1 MAPPAVHD
9 ALDHFEAVDGSLDGP
24 LAPSHGDAVVHGVE
38 VPPQAVGESLPRR
51 NASERGSIEP
61 GVEGLHIVRMD
72 RSGEVMGQGRTRRE
86 KWIGGHDLHQ
96 QGCLLSCA
104 QILENHHYYRTM
116 RLVEEIALAH
126 VQGKWERLLSRL
138 AKIDLLI
145 LDDFATAPLTAVQGC
160 DLLEV
165 VDDRAQRRSTIIASQ
180 LPVAKW
186 HELIGD
192 PTVADAVLDRLVHG
206 ACRFEL
212 RGESQRKLRSTP
224 PVAAGQEQEP

>member
-1 MAPPAVHD
+1 
-9 ALDHFEAVDGSLDGP
+9 
-24 LAPSHGDAVVHGVE
+24 
-38 VPPQAVGESLPRR
+38 
-51 NASERGSIEP
+51 
-61 GVEGLHIVRMD
+61 
-72 RSGEVMGQGRTRRE
+72 
-86 KWIGGHDLHQ
+86 
-96 QGCLLSCA
+96 
-104 QILENHHYYRTM
+104 M

-126 VQGKWERLLSRL
+126 VQGKCERLLSRL

-212 RGESQRKLRSTP
+212 RGESQRNLRSAP